1 MDDNQHKEIVR
12 LLEETND
19 KLKDIFDIIDNF
31 TNYLVILLLTI
42 IGIILYLYIGWW
54 SILAVLVIF
63 IFTAMIG
70 SSRLK

>member
-1 MDDNQHKEIVR
+1 MDNNQNKEIVR
-12 LLEETND
+12 LLEDTNQ

>member
-12 LLEETND
+12 LLEDTND
-19 KLKDIFDIIDNF
+19 KLKDIFGILNNF